1 MMPLLF
7 TFYFHYAII
16 KLRESIAITIFNNK
30 TYFLIDSMSK
40 TAMNSSKNNATSNPS
55 PSNGI
60 KFQATQNSYIA
71 GDLINLPQQSKHL
84 RTNSLTQSNN
94 FNDLVSQNNISQ
106 SLFNSYSNSG
116 THNANS
122 NGVSINENVLSQIIS
137 NSQREQ
143 SNYSNVNYLLRRE
156 RSLDRTPATEN
167 FIENFLMAPSGNMR
181 RSYIIGSNQS
191 PQNNTSS
198 NGSLYNNS
206 NLLNNQQSGNKSL
219 RQQQAPH
226 QQHHRSNSILN
237 TSSITSANPLTNLG
251 NSSNFNR
258 DYGNGILVGNGLR
271 SSARALSSTSFSTQ
285 NFQRDPSATSLKSM
299 SGTHGSNGNLN
310 EYQLHGGQTPT
321 QGSSSKVNFIKD
333 LQIRL
338 MDLQKECYYLRCE
351 LDSSQ
356 QKLTS
361 R

>member
-1 MMPLLF
+1 
-7 TFYFHYAII
+7 
-16 KLRESIAITIFNNK
+16 
-30 TYFLIDSMSK
+30 MSK
-40 TAMNSSKNNATSNPS
+40 TAMNPSKNNGNSNPS
-55 PSNGI
+55 PANGV
-60 KFQATQNSYIA
+60 KFQFTQNQQTEINSNIA
-71 GDLINLPQQSKHL
+71 GDLMNLPQQSKHI

-94 FNDLVSQNNISQ
+94 FNDLASQNNISHA
-106 SLFNSYSNSG
+106 LFNSYTNSA
-116 THNANS
+116 TPNVNS
-122 NGVSINENVLSQIIS
+122 NNNGISINENVLSQIMS
-137 NSQREQ
+137 NGQREQ

-167 FIENFLMAPSGNMR
+167 FIENFLMAPSSNMR
-181 RSYIIGSNQS
+181 RSYIVGSNQS

-206 NLLNNQQSGNKSL
+206 NLFNNQQSSNKSL
-219 RQQQAPH
+219 RQSNQQQAPH

-237 TSSITSANPLTNLG
+237 TSNPITNL
-251 NSSNFNR
+251 NNSNFNR

-285 NFQRDPSATSLKSM
+285 NFQRDPSATSLKSL
-299 SGTHGSNGNLN
+299 SGTHGSNGNIN
-310 EYQLHGGQTPT
+310 DYQLPGGQTPT